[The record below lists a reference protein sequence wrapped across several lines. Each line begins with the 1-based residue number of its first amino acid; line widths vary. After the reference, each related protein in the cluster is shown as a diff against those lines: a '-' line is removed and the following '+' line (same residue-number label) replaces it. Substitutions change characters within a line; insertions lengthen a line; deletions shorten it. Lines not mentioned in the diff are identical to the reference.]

1 MEKSQDIR
9 NLLESS
15 NMSINDESSFNEKP
29 FFLSEEM
36 NKSGQFPSTYSP
48 NNQDGFQKGVKFSIR
63 GLDPYI
69 EKNTHK
75 NDLKVVNQLN

>member
-15 NMSINDESSFNEKP
+15 NMSVNDESSFTEKP
-29 FFLSEEM
+29 FFSNEKM
-36 NKSGQFPSTYSP
+36 ITSGQSPSANSP
-48 NNQDGFQKGVKFSIR
+48 NNQDGIQRNVKFSIR

-69 EKNTHK
+69 EKNTH
-75 NDLKVVNQLN
+75 